1 MYCII
6 RFDRGDINIKK
17 VSVWLFE
24 KKFVEN
30 WSKYEK
36 EYFLDLLK
44 RGVSQL
50 TKLRHPRILLVE
62 KPIEETRCC
71 KKNSKI
77 INKPTIVKF
86 RDNFAFCTEPVFA
99 SLADCFSGVDN
110 SVASPDAASNY
121 ALQEIEI
128 KYGLFQVTLN

>member
-71 KKNSKI
+71 KKTQQSL
-77 INKPTIVKF
+77 INQLSLNLGITLLFALNLCLLAWRIVF
-86 RDNFAFCTEPVFA
+86 
-99 SLADCFSGVDN
+99 LAWTT
-110 SVASPDAASNY
+110 A
-121 ALQEIEI
+121 
-128 KYGLFQVTLN
+128 